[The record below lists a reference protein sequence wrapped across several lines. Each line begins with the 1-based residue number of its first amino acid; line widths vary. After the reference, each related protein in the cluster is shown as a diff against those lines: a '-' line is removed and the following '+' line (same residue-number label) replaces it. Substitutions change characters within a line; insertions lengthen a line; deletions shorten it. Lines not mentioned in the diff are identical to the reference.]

1 MVGSENFLECVPAK
15 FFLKLEKKNYVM
27 MEDEKKN
34 RCNKYILLYLRNY
47 ICYNNYI
54 NEYNVFICSYHI
66 SFFIT
71 NLYFLFT
78 LEKKVNYYF
87 QGLNIMHYSLKL
99 SSKKITILSIM
110 I

>member
-1 MVGSENFLECVPAK
+1 
-15 FFLKLEKKNYVM
+15 M

-54 NEYNVFICSYHI
+54 NELYCFYLFIPHKLFYYKFI
-66 SFFIT
+66 FFI
-71 NLYFLFT
+71 YFG
-78 LEKKVNYYF
+78 KKSKLLL
-87 QGLNIMHYSLKL
+87 QGLSIMLIAQNSL
-99 SSKKITILSIM
+99 KKITILSIL

>member
-1 MVGSENFLECVPAK
+1 MRPSQIFPEAGK
-15 FFLKLEKKNYVM
+15 IKNYVM

-66 SFFIT
+66 SFFYYKFIFFI
-71 NLYFLFT
+71 YFG
-78 LEKKVNYYF
+78 KK
-87 QGLNIMHYSLKL
+87 SKL
-99 SSKKITILSIM
+99 LLPRFKYNAL
-110 I
+110 